1 MKIGNFNVF
10 VHVMFT
16 TNPNPYPHPLIP
28 SPHYMLY
35 MCMYTYYYR
44 LTKDVDTTRPG
55 GNAEYDRLVRPEPNY

>member
-16 TNPNPYPHPLIP
+16 TNPNPYPHLLSPLHAI
-28 SPHYMLY
+28 HVYVYL
-35 MCMYTYYYR
+35 YYYR

>member
-1 MKIGNFNVF
+1 MCSC
-10 VHVMFT
+10 MWCSQPT
-16 TNPNPYPHPLIP
+16 QTPTLIP

>member
-1 MKIGNFNVF
+1 MCSC
-10 VHVMFT
+10 MWCSQPT
-16 TNPNPYPHPLIP
+16 PTPTLIS